1 MKRVGA
7 QPGRCCIRGSLHR
20 AAPVWIVQ
28 SSRVRAGVTHSRN
41 TPMLN
46 APLLTAAVDAFK
58 IPDLRRKL
66 LFTFGMLVASR
77 FIAHVPVPGADLNA
91 LQRVF
96 QTNQLAG
103 FFDLF
108 SGGALS
114 SLSVAAL
121 GVYPSIDYRSNHHA
135 DH

>member
-1 MKRVGA
+1 
-7 QPGRCCIRGSLHR
+7 
-20 AAPVWIVQ
+20 
-28 SSRVRAGVTHSRN
+28 
-41 TPMLN
+41 MLN

-66 LFTFGMLVASR
+66 LFTLGMLVASR
-77 FIAHVPVPGADLNA
+77 FIAHVPIPGADLT

-121 GVYPSIDYRSNHHA
+121 GVYPYITAQIIRCGSNTNVESPR
-135 DH
+135 

>member
-1 MKRVGA
+1 
-7 QPGRCCIRGSLHR
+7 
-20 AAPVWIVQ
+20 
-28 SSRVRAGVTHSRN
+28 
-41 TPMLN
+41 MLN
-46 APLLTAAVDAFK
+46 APLLSAAVGAFR
-58 IPDLRRKL
+58 IHDLRRKL

-77 FIAHVPVPGADLNA
+77 FIAHVPIPGADLNA

-121 GVYPSIDYRSNHHA
+121 GVYPLYHGAGHHA
-135 DH
+135 DHAAGHPAAAGDRQGG

>member
-1 MKRVGA
+1 
-7 QPGRCCIRGSLHR
+7 
-20 AAPVWIVQ
+20 
-28 SSRVRAGVTHSRN
+28 
-41 TPMLN
+41 MLN
-46 APLLTAAVDAFK
+46 APLLSAAVGAFR
-58 IPDLRRKL
+58 IHDLRRKL

-77 FIAHVPVPGADLNA
+77 FIAHVPIPGADLNA

-121 GVYPSIDYRSNHHA
+121 GYAPISRRRSSCRSSSRPSRSCRRSPRRVRA
-135 DH
+135 